1 MINEEK
7 ESFCFVNLA
16 SVFEVMQKI
25 LFTINLWSL
34 IKASN
39 YNPSNELYI
48 KSFKQV
54 AVASCVTAI
63 NDK

>member
-39 YNPSNELYI
+39 PSNELYI